1 MPRVSDAHRAA
12 RREQIAEAALQV
24 LARKG
29 SDTSI
34 AEIVAECGLSA
45 GAIYGNFE
53 NKADLA
59 RYIAGQLLHR
69 RIGTMDDAVADGAVR
84 TPAEVLRL
92 FMTLRRQPPDLS
104 VLLQFWGEATV
115 DPELKAVLETRATEF
130 RDAVVRALR
139 PWAETQPEDT
149 DALALRTA
157 EVCLAMVQGYF
168 VNTALFGWMTG
179 EEYLDGAERAFGS
192 RLH

>member
-1 MPRVSDAHRAA
+1 M
-12 RREQIAEAALQV
+12 

-29 SDTSI
+29 SDASI

-69 RIGTMDDAVADGAVR
+69 KIGTLDEAVSDGAVR

-92 FMTLRRQPPDLS
+92 FMSLRRQSPDLS

-115 DPELKAVLETRATEF
+115 DPELHAVMESRATEF
-130 RDAVVRALR
+130 RDAIARALR
-139 PWAETQPEDT
+139 PWAEQQPEAGSGGAA
-149 DALALRTA
+149 ALATRTA

-168 VNTALFGWMTG
+168 ANTALFGWLSG
-179 EEYLDGAERAFGS
+179 EEFLDGAERAFRG
-192 RLH
+192 